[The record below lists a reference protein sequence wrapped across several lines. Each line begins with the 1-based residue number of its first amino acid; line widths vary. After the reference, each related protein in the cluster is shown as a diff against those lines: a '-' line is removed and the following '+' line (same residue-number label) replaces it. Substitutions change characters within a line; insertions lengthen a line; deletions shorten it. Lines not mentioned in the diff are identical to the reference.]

1 MELEFHQR
9 DTTKNTCN
17 GINFL
22 KFLEWILT
30 QYQLR
35 LKVDLLL
42 GRIYSLLLIEIQER
56 YNMLKMDMFSLNY
69 KMMTTKLDKTGF
81 KSCSQS
87 KKIQLLSIDQNSK
100 KCTTRLV
107 LVLKLS
113 IQFSNINLI

>member
-1 MELEFHQR
+1 MELEFHQK
-9 DTTKNTCN
+9 DITKNTCN

-22 KFLEWILT
+22 KCMQLILT
-30 QYQLR
+30 QKQLQ
-35 LKVDLLL
+35 LQVDLLL
-42 GRIYSLLLIEIQER
+42 GRIYSLLLIDIQER

-87 KKIQLLSIDQNSK
+87 KKIQLLLIDQTSK
-100 KCTTRLV
+100 ICSKRLV

-113 IQFSNINLI
+113 IQLSNIILI